1 MTQSSTLSRLSAL
14 NTNIVAD
21 ALNKLE
27 LKGAV
32 YGLRPLWNCPNIVGR
47 ATTVKVSLKPDV
59 HPTTDSAP
67 STLAEATTDGRIL
80 LISGGIDGVSCSD
93 AIIEKAWKSKSVIG
107 IIIDGMCQDVHSA
120 HNEPCP
126 IYGCGVTAISE
137 NSHTMGAV
145 FGVPL
150 VMRGVTVHQDD
161 YVTADN
167 FGTICIPAKHI
178 EQVLDI
184 AEEIGRR
191 QNLIVQAIQDGLPPS
206 EVMDGPK
213 FEAIPKGAQ
222 SQAVAVSSNSNPK
235 KATAEDQELVELFAD
250 LDTAAVSDALDKL
263 GICGQARGLMPLEKY
278 AKVTVG
284 PAFTVRY
291 IPVGRPAGTV
301 GDFIDEV
308 AEGDFVVIDNGGRT
322 DCTVWGDIMTQYAG
336 LRGIAGSVIDGV
348 CRDVIRAIDDHYPL
362 FTVGHW
368 MRTGKDRVEVGAV
381 NESIGV
387 GGVHVKP
394 RDIVVAD
401 ANGVVFVP
409 REHAREVADIARW
422 IEKSE
427 AGIREMILNGATLA
441 KAREVFKY
449 SQLQRTE

>member
-1 MTQSSTLSRLSAL
+1 MTQSSILSRLSAL

-21 ALNKLE
+21 ALEKLE

-32 YGLRPLWNCPNIVGR
+32 YGLRPLWNSPTIVGR
-47 ATTVKVSLKPDV
+47 ASTVKVSLKPDV
-59 HPTTDSAP
+59 DPTTYTA
-67 STLAEATTDGRIL
+67 TTALAEATADDRIL
-80 LISGGIDGVSCSD
+80 VISGGINGVSCSD
-93 AIIEKAWKSKSVIG
+93 AIIEKAWKSNRIRGTV
-107 IIIDGMCQDVHSA
+107 IDGMCQDLHSA
-120 HNEPCP
+120 LNEPCP
-126 IYGCGVTAISE
+126 IYGCGVTTISE
-137 NSHTMGAV
+137 NSHTMGAD
-145 FGVPL
+145 FGVSL
-150 VMRGVTVHQDD
+150 IMRGVTVHQDD
-161 YVTADN
+161 YVTADSY
-167 FGTICIPAKHI
+167 GTVCIPAKHI
-178 EQVLDI
+178 EQVLDV
-184 AEEIGRR
+184 AEQLHRR
-191 QNLIVQAIQDGLPPS
+191 QNLIVQAIQDGRPSS
-206 EVMDGPK
+206 EVLNDP
-213 FEAIPKGAQ
+213 ELTTIHKGAQ

-235 KATAEDQELVELFAD
+235 KATAEDQELVSLFAD
-250 LDTAAVSDALDKL
+250 MDTAAVSDALDKL

-278 AKVTVG
+278 GKVTVG

-301 GDFIDEV
+301 GDFIDDI

-348 CRDVIRAIDDHYPL
+348 CRDVTRAIDDHYPL

-409 REHAREVADIARW
+409 RDRAREVADIARW
-422 IEKSE
+422 IETSE